1 MTANRQSIGD
11 RHDAIIALAQAR
23 PELSFKA
30 IGAQFGV
37 SGSCVS
43 QIISGKRGKR
53 RQARLDR
60 LLKDNPPDAE
70 FGAIRMIIA
79 ALEPLG
85 ELARERVT
93 QFALSKLR
101 DIAKEAPTYSK
112 TRKTPRVLAGP
123 GPISADTVGRQTG

>member
-1 MTANRQSIGD
+1 MTANRQSIED
-11 RHDAIIALAQAR
+11 RHEAIIALAQAR
-23 PELSFKA
+23 PELSCKA

-53 RQARLDR
+53 RQARL
-60 LLKDNPPDAE
+60 LKDNSPDAE
-70 FGAIRMIIA
+70 FGAIRIIIA
-79 ALEPLG
+79 ALEPLE

-101 DIAKEAPTYSK
+101 DIAKEAPTYSEP
-112 TRKTPRVLAGP
+112 PRV
-123 GPISADTVGRQTG
+123 GRAA